1 MSFDPHERERLFTIE
16 EANATLPLVRAITSD
31 LVELSRDVVDRRQ
44 RLAQLTAGRNL
55 QSGDLYDEEL
65 AQIAEELQ
73 KDEMRVGEYVD
84 ELRELGLEPRG
95 LTEGLVDF
103 PSMMDGRMV
112 YLCWKL
118 GEDEVA
124 YWHERD
130 AGFAGRQPLLV
141 ECAADGGSSDA
152 DHPFAS

>member
-1 MSFDPHERERLFTIE
+1 MPFNPQLRTRLFTIE

-31 LVELSRDVVDRRQ
+31 LVGLSLDVVDRRQ
-44 RLAQLTAGRNL
+44 RLSQLTAGRNL
-55 QSGDLYDEEL
+55 QSGDPYDEEL

-73 KDEMRVGEYVD
+73 KDETRVREYVD
-84 ELRELGLEPRG
+84 ELKELGVEPKG

-103 PSMMDGRMV
+103 PSMMDGRLV

-118 GEDEVA
+118 GEEEVA

-130 AGFAGRQPLLV
+130 AGFAGRQPLLAESAV
-141 ECAADGGSSDA
+141 DGGSPEA